1 MGHILALTINT
12 NVASLNAQRNL
23 GKSQSQLNVSLQRL
37 SSGLRINSA
46 KDDAAGL
53 AISERFTTQIRGLNQ
68 AIRNANDGVSLA
80 QTAEGALSETGNILQ
95 RVRELAVQSSN
106 STNSASDRQALQAE
120 VNQLQS
126 ELQRIA
132 TTTSFNGLNI
142 LDGTFSSQSFQVG
155 SESGAANAISVT
167 IQDTRTSALGAYTA
181 AGSSDEPAKGLGST
195 SIRDAD
201 IASTTSP
208 VGDQTIKI
216 ASSVGNASI
225 SVTGATDSAETIAAS
240 VNATTATTGVEAK
253 AETTATLTAIAAGT
267 AQFTIVTGTGTAS
280 ISASVTGTD
289 YSNLATEINKF
300 AGQTGVSAEASAGTL
315 TLTQAEGKN
324 IGVENFTNSA
334 ATKTATFTGSTESIG
349 AALDGSS
356 GATDS
361 SIAVGALT
369 FTSSSAFNVQTDIT
383 AADGSVVDAA
393 AATDVA
399 STLSDMASV
408 DISTKAGALSALDTL
423 DGALQGVSGTR
434 ANLGAIQSRFESVI
448 NNLSV
453 VVENA
458 SASRSRIIDADFAAE
473 TAALTRNQIL
483 QQAGVAILGQANS
496 LPQLALSLLQ

>member
-1 MGHILALTINT
+1 MALTINT

-181 AGSSDEPAKGLGST
+181 VGGTDDNQKGLGST
-195 SIRDAD
+195 SALA
-201 IASTTSP
+201 ASAAAAVSP
-208 VGDQTIKI
+208 VLAQTVTI
-216 ASSVGNASI
+216 ASSVGNAD
-225 SVTGATDSAETIAAS
+225 VTVNATDSAETIAAS

-324 IGVENFTNSA
+324 IGVQDYTNSA
-334 ATKTATFTGSTESIG
+334 AGKTAVFTGSAEGTGVTLNG
-349 AALDGSS
+349 AAASV
-356 GATDS
+356 TDS
-361 SIAVGALT
+361 AIAVGALT
-369 FTSSSAFNVQTDIT
+369 FTSSSAFNIQSNL
-383 AADGSVVDAA
+383 ADSANSIIDAA

-399 STLSDMASV
+399 STLSDIASV

-434 ANLGAIQSRFESVI
+434 ADLGAIQSRFESVI